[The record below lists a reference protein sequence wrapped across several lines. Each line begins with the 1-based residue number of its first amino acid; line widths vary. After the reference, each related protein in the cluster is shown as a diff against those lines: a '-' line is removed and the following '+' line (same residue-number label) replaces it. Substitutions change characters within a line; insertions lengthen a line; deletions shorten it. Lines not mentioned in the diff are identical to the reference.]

1 MRIRIRTELAH
12 NTPEYIIKHEERV
25 QNYIRYY
32 EWASK
37 KLNGKEGIINCLV
50 ADKILKGQSYEV

>member
-37 KLNGKEGIINCLV
+37 KLKGKEGIINCLV
-50 ADKILKGQSYEV
+50 ADKILK